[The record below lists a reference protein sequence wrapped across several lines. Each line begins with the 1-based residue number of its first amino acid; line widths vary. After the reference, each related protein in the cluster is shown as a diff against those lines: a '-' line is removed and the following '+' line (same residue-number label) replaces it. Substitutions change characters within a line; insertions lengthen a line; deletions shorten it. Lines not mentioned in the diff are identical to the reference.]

1 MWPFTASCDT
11 ALRNAASRNAT
22 FFNATFRNVTSRSA
36 LLAFAALCLACGAE
50 AKPVWRVGLLGTLEG
65 RLGEAS
71 GLPAER
77 GARIAVNE
85 LNAAGGVIIGG
96 VAHEVVLVS
105 RNTGARA
112 DEAAAAMRALINRDS
127 ADVVVGPQFSRL
139 AVTAAAVANAADVPM
154 IAPMASSPAVTA
166 GRPLVSRM
174 AFLDAVQGEVLARF
188 VHDSLG
194 VRRAAAMH
202 NAASAY
208 GGEIVSLFSATF
220 AELGGRMVARETHA
234 ADDTTAHSAEV
245 ARILA
250 QQPEV
255 LLLPD
260 LSPRDS
266 VMLRRLRKSGFRG
279 RVLGSDSWDAVSMAR
294 IPDLSGTIIVANWD
308 RRTERPAARFFRQQ
322 WNADPAAGDPRAA
335 AVATYDAVHL
345 LARAAA
351 RSGVRS
357 GRALADSVRSYGRFD
372 GAMANYTFAG
382 SGDPTRSATIL
393 EVRGDSTALRGVI
406 EPRR

>member
-1 MWPFTASCDT
+1 MRTFTIVGLFLA
-11 ALRNAASRNAT
+11 RSRT
-22 FFNATFRNVTSRSA
+22 RQQLTLSA
-36 LLAFAALCLACGAE
+36 LALLCTACTPE
-50 AKPVWRVGLLGTLEG
+50 PKPVWRVGLLGTLEG

-77 GARIAVNE
+77 GARIAVDQI
-85 LNAAGGVIIGG
+85 NAAGGVVIAG
-96 VAHEVVLVS
+96 VPHEVVLVS
-105 RNTGARA
+105 RHTGARA
-112 DEAAAAMRALINRDS
+112 DEAAAAMRSLINRDS

-139 AVTAAAVANAADVPM
+139 AVTAATVANAADVPM
-154 IAPMASSPAVTA
+154 IAPMASSPAVTD

-188 VHDSLG
+188 VYDSLG
-194 VRRAAAMH
+194 VRRAASMH
-202 NAASAY
+202 NAASGY
-208 GGEIVSLFSATF
+208 GGEIVGLFSATF
-220 AELGGRMVARETHA
+220 SELGGRMVAREAHA
-234 ADDTTAHSAEV
+234 ADDTSAHRAEV
-245 ARILA
+245 DRMLA

-266 VMLRRLRKSGFRG
+266 VMLRRLREAGFRG

-308 RRTERPAARFFRQQ
+308 RRTERPAARYFMHQ
-322 WNADPAAGDPRAA
+322 WNADPKAGDPRAA

-345 LARAAA
+345 LARAAEKA
-351 RSGVRS
+351 GVRS
-357 GRALADSVRSYGRFD
+357 GRPLADSVQTFGRYE
-372 GAMANYTFAG
+372 GAMANYTFG
-382 SGDPTRSATIL
+382 GTGNPRRSATIL
-393 EVRGDSTALRGVI
+393 EVRGDTTALRGVI

>member
-1 MWPFTASCDT
+1 MRPFK
-11 ALRNAASRNAT
+11 ALGNVWIRRAPRPRLLVCAALGLTAAS
-22 FFNATFRNVTSRSA
+22 
-36 LLAFAALCLACGAE
+36 ACSPDT
-50 AKPVWRVGLLGTLEG
+50 KPVWRVGLLGTLEG

-77 GARIAVNE
+77 GARIAVDE

-112 DEAAAAMRALINRDS
+112 DEAATAMRSLINRDS

-154 IAPMASSPAVTA
+154 IAPMASSPAVTE
-166 GRPLVSRM
+166 GRPLVGRM

-188 VHDSLG
+188 VFDSLG

-208 GGEIVSLFSATF
+208 GKEIVTLFSATF
-220 AELGGRMVARETHA
+220 TELGGRMVAREAHA
-234 ADDTTAHSAEV
+234 ADDTTAHRPEM
-245 ARILA
+245 ARMLA
-250 QQPEV
+250 QSPEV
-255 LLLPD
+255 VLLPD

-266 VMLRRLRKSGFRG
+266 IMLRRLRESGFRG

-308 RRTERPAARFFRQQ
+308 RRTDRPAARYFMQQ
-322 WNADPAAGDPRAA
+322 WNADPKAGDPRAA

-345 LARAAA
+345 LARAATKA
-351 RSGVRS
+351 GVRS
-357 GRALADSVRSYGRFD
+357 GRPIADSVRSFGGYV
-372 GAMANYTFAG
+372 GAMANYTFSG
-382 SGDPTRSATIL
+382 SGDPSRSATIL

>member
-1 MWPFTASCDT
+1 MRPFIATKFPNAQRR
-11 ALRNAASRNAT
+11 AILRLAMVAAGL
-22 FFNATFRNVTSRSA
+22 FGSA
-36 LLAFAALCLACGAE
+36 CRPE
-50 AKPVWRVGLLGTLEG
+50 SKPVWRVGLLGTLEG

-77 GARIAVNE
+77 GARIAVDE
-85 LNAAGGVIIGG
+85 LNASGGVVIAG

-112 DEAAAAMRALINRDS
+112 DEAAAAMRSLINRDS

-154 IAPMASSPAVTA
+154 IAPMASSPAVTD

-188 VHDSLG
+188 VYDSLG

-208 GGEIVSLFSATF
+208 GGEIVGLFSATF
-220 AELGGRMVARETHA
+220 TELGGRIVARETHA

-250 QQPEV
+250 RQPEV

-266 VMLRRLRKSGFRG
+266 VMLRRLREAGFRG

-308 RRTERPAARFFRQQ
+308 RRTERPAARYFMQR
-322 WNADPAAGDPRAA
+322 WNADPASGDPRAA

-345 LARAAA
+345 LARAATKA
-351 RSGVRS
+351 AMRS
-357 GRALADSVRSYGRFD
+357 GRALADSVRGYGRYE
-372 GAMANYTFAG
+372 GAMANYTFGG
-382 SGDPTRSATIL
+382 SGDPKRSATIL

>member
-1 MWPFTASCDT
+1 MVSV
-11 ALRNAASRNAT
+11 AAVLGCSPR
-22 FFNATFRNVTSRSA
+22 
-36 LLAFAALCLACGAE
+36 E
-50 AKPVWRVGLLGTLEG
+50 KPQWRVGLLGTLEG

-77 GARIAVNE
+77 GARLAVNE

-96 VAHEVVLVS
+96 VAHRVVLVS

-127 ADVVVGPQFSRL
+127 VDVVVGPQFSRL

-166 GRPLVSRM
+166 GRPLVGRM

-188 VHDSLG
+188 VFDSLG

-208 GGEIVSLFSATF
+208 GQEIVALFSATF
-220 AELGGRMVARETHA
+220 TALGGRVVAREAHA
-234 ADDTTAHSAEV
+234 ADDTTAHRTEV
-245 ARILA
+245 ARMLA
-250 QQPEV
+250 QGPEV

-266 VMLRRLRKSGFRG
+266 VMLRHVRESGFRG

-308 RRTERPAARFFRQQ
+308 RRTDRPAARAFMEQ
-322 WNADPAAGDPRAA
+322 WNADPTAGDPRAA

-351 RSGVRS
+351 RADVRS
-357 GRALADSVRSYGRFD
+357 GRPIADSVRSFGRYV
-372 GAMANYTFAG
+372 GAMATYTFTG
-382 SGDPTRSATIL
+382 SGDPSRSATVL